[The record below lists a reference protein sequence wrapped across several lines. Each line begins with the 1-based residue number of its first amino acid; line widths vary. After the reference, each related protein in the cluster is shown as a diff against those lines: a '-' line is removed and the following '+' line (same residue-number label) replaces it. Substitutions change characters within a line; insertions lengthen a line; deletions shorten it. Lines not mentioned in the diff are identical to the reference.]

1 MNSNPRGV
9 QDLKEHDMTQWKKTS
24 HRLAACAGV
33 LVGCVTALAGADTVC
48 AWNFNL
54 DMDEKTVC
62 PADHG
67 VGTLDATVSE
77 EWLRSYAGTTLGA
90 ILDDEAGRS
99 MGFRG
104 DVANGSGFELAFSA
118 TGEHILQ
125 FAYRST
131 KTGFHDCTVEHF
143 TGTEWAPIGT
153 FGDIATASEW
163 TNVSLELPDLSGS
176 TRLRLILDGAT
187 SSSSTARFDNLRVT
201 TVPAPAAMLTM
212 SELVVCGVRP
222 RRGAKSST

>member
-1 MNSNPRGV
+1 
-9 QDLKEHDMTQWKKTS
+9 MTELKKTS

-90 ILDDEAGRS
+90 FLDDEAGRS

-104 DVANGSGFELAFSA
+104 AVANGSGFELGFSA
-118 TGEHILQ
+118 TGEYILE

-143 TGTEWAPIGT
+143 TGTQWSPIGS
-153 FGDIATASEW
+153 FGDIDTASEW
-163 TNVSLELPDLSGS
+163 TKVSLELPELNGS
-176 TRLRLILDGAT
+176 TKLRLILDGAT
-187 SSSSTARFDNLRVT
+187 TSSSTARFDNIRVT
-201 TVPAPAAMLTM
+201 TVPAPAAILTM

-222 RRGAKSST
+222 RRGSKSSS